1 MTDVFLYNA
10 DIVRQLDLQFIELV
24 SNSQNSEDCTL
35 ILITNGGDADAAYK
49 ISRYL
54 QERYESYTVLVSGLC
69 KSAGTLIAIGASEIA
84 FAPFGEL
91 GPLDV
96 QVTKQDD
103 LGKMESGL
111 NISEAFKAL
120 EGRATDT
127 YHRLIAEIFQASGGI
142 ISTQTALHAATE
154 MVASIYGPIFG
165 QIDPEEV
172 GSRSRAMRIGE
183 QYAERLD
190 KKFRNLKSRERASD
204 LSRHYPSHG
213 FVIDYTEA
221 CSLFNKVRKANDDE
235 MKLVKHLGKQ
245 SRFPDTSPTIRHIDI
260 PDISPNERT
269 EDGKRAKGSKP
280 NSKP

>member
-10 DIVRQLDLQFIELV
+10 NIVRQLDLEFIELV
-24 SNSQNSEDCTL
+24 SNKQTSEACTL
-35 ILITNGGDADAAYK
+35 VLITSGGDADAAYK

-54 QERYESYTVLVSGLC
+54 QERYESYTVLVSGFC

-103 LGKMESGL
+103 LVKMESGL
-111 NISEAFKAL
+111 NTSEAFKAL
-120 EGRATDT
+120 EGRASDT
-127 YHRLIAEIFQASGGI
+127 YHRLIAEIFRASEGVV
-142 ISTQTALHAATE
+142 STQTALHAATE

-183 QYAERLD
+183 EYAKRLNER
-190 KKFRNLKSRERASD
+190 FGNLKSPESVSI
-204 LSRHYPSHG
+204 LSSHYPSHG

-221 CSLFNKVRKANDDE
+221 CLLFKEVRKANDVE
-235 MKLVKHLGKQ
+235 MKLVQHLGIK
-245 SRFPDTSPTIRHIDI
+245 SRFPATSPIIEPIDI
-260 PDISPNERT
+260 SNISPKEST
-269 EDGKRAKGSKP
+269 EDGKRTKGSKP
-280 NSKP
+280 NSKS